1 MGCSLMVLLVVCML
15 SKNLKRIHHN
25 DGTNMHMQYLVYNY
39 HKLLQQ
45 LLDMDL
51 YYTISLHVDCCITQ
65 EEVSLILE
73 VEEEL
78 DFLDLDIKVA
88 EEIALEV
95 MVNIEETIL
104 NLLVDKIKKVMLNK
118 LEPIA
123 ETMVEL
129 ELKVAN
135 LNIQEGILMLEA
147 IQNSVLEV
155 RQQVNHTKA
164 TEQAI
169 HIVNQDKVA
178 FLAILAIIK
187 LLNFVIWG

>member
-1 MGCSLMVLLVVCML
+1 M
-15 SKNLKRIHHN
+15 
-25 DGTNMHMQYLVYNY
+25 
-39 HKLLQQ
+39 
-45 LLDMDL
+45 
-51 YYTISLHVDCCITQ
+51 
-65 EEVSLILE
+65 
-73 VEEEL
+73 

-155 RQQVNHTKA
+155 R
-164 TEQAI
+164 
-169 HIVNQDKVA
+169 
-178 FLAILAIIK
+178 
-187 LLNFVIWG
+187 

>member
-123 ETMVEL
+123 EIIVEL

-187 LLNFVIWG
+187 LLNSVIMG